1 MAQQNRVTPSPF
13 HFGLKTLDLDCDKN
27 IDHYVLIDKA
37 TLPTGLDIL
46 ICNDFLLDWSVAHG
60 NWADL
65 E

>member
-1 MAQQNRVTPSPF
+1 M
-13 HFGLKTLDLDCDKN
+13 
-27 IDHYVLIDKA
+27 DHYVLIDKA

-46 ICNDFLLDWSVAHG
+46 IYNDFLLDWSVAHG